1 MSLLYHWNFT
11 GENNLSLNEA
21 IYDSESNLIAK
32 VKRRGTYSS
41 SSFSRSDDGI
51 LLNNNDST
59 NGGYY
64 IELDGLNTTQLG
76 GNISIEMAIQNHDR
90 TYKGLYFS
98 STNAQGETTSEG
110 ATIVARFNNKTKL
123 LSRPDGTSSVSYNN
137 YRNVNESG
145 TTIVN
150 SNDEFHYIF
159 TIHYDSS
166 SSSLQIHINGDKK
179 GENNADLEGALTTTI
194 RGANL
199 IGTHKEQLNATYL
212 KGVVKYLK
220 IYQNA
225 MTSSEVS
232 AIYNNYNSAPYY
244 SDIASGTNAE
254 KYTRR
259 HSTLNTYFTNN
270 PSISSFTMTGNQL
283 GLLNPAKS
291 YNVHKFTNATSI
303 DGSSGYHY
311 VPLSGQNQYVIFKN
325 GATWYKVTQ
334 TSTDDGANTIYKSEK
349 STNSGN
355 SYNAPIT
362 GKTFGQSIIDGN
374 ITIGFGGA
382 EFGNS
387 GNSSSGRGK
396 LTIFGNGKSTVKGA
410 GKTIIK

>member
-1 MSLLYHWNFT
+1 MANLLYHWNFT
-11 GENNLSLNEA
+11 GDNNLSLNEA
-21 IYDSESNLIAK
+21 IYDSESSLIAR

-41 SSFSRSDDGI
+41 SSFSRSSDGI

-76 GNISIEMAIQNHDR
+76 GNISIEMAVQNHDR

-98 STNAQGETTSEG
+98 STNAADETTSEG
-110 ATIVARFNNKTKL
+110 ATIVARFNNKMKL
-123 LSRPDGTSSVSYNN
+123 LSRPDGTSNVSYSN
-137 YRNVNESG
+137 YRNVNESSD
-145 TTIVN
+145 TFVTN
-150 SNDEFHYIF
+150 NDEYHYIF
-159 TIHYDSS
+159 SIHYDSS

-179 GENNADLEGALTTTI
+179 GENNADLEGELTSDI

-199 IGTHKEQLNATYL
+199 IGTHKNPTGATYL

-225 MTSSEVS
+225 MTSTEVTS
-232 AIYNNYNSAPYY
+232 TYNNYNSAPYY

-259 HSTLNTYFTNN
+259 HNTLNTYFTNN
-270 PSISSFTMTGNQL
+270 PLITSFSMTGNQL

-291 YNVHKFTNATSI
+291 YNIHKFTNGDDI
-303 DGSSGYHY
+303 DIISGYHY
-311 VPLSGQNQYVIFKN
+311 IPLSGQNQFVIFKN
-325 GATWYKVTQ
+325 GTTWYKITQ
-334 TSTDDGANTIYKSEK
+334 TSADDGESTVYKYEK
-349 STNSGN
+349 STDSGN
-355 SYNAPIT
+355 NYDTPIT
-362 GKTFGQSIIDGN
+362 GKTFGQSIIDGS

-382 EFGNS
+382 ESGNS
-387 GNSSSGRGK
+387 GSGSGR
-396 LTIFGNGKSTVKGA
+396 LTVKSNGKIVVKLN
-410 GKTIIK
+410 GKITIK